1 MSLSATDFDYV
12 RNLVKERSAIVLEP
26 SKTYLVDSRLTP
38 LVRKQNLAS
47 LGELVARLRSERFGE
62 LHRSV
67 IEAMTTNETSFFRD
81 VHPFEA
87 FKKKILPELIA
98 KRSAERA
105 LTIWCGACSSGQEP
119 YSIAMLLRDS
129 FPELAAWRVQIVAT
143 DLYAKIK
150 PPAELR
156 SQTVQ
161 GSVAL
166 IKKVRDQPELAD
178 RLGIA
183 VNIAARTERLKPG
196 LAYKLKVYC
205 NELFAGELLL
215 KHDGQARTDKLDLN
229 PVDLAPGENSLEVRL
244 VEVTEQGDL
253 YLETDNNQLIGML
266 ATDRLSND
274 RSAQIKVILGDG
286 QNAQVVQ
293 LK

>member
-143 DLYAKIK
+143 DLSTEILDRAKRGAFTQLEVNRGLPAPMLVRYFTRNGLEWQVSDQVRNMITFRELNLIEAWPSMPRADVVFLRNVLIYFDIPTKKTILAKIRQVMR
-150 PPAELR
+150 PDGYLFLGGAETTMNR
-156 SQTVQ
+156 DE
-161 GSVAL
+161 AFE
-166 IKKVRDQPELAD
+166 RDQLD
-178 RLGIA
+178 
-183 VNIAARTERLKPG
+183 KPG
-196 LAYKLKVYC
+196 AYRIRDAA
-205 NELFAGELLL
+205 E
-215 KHDGQARTDKLDLN
+215 RR
-229 PVDLAPGENSLEVRL
+229 PGH
-244 VEVTEQGDL
+244 
-253 YLETDNNQLIGML
+253 
-266 ATDRLSND
+266 AT
-274 RSAQIKVILGDG
+274 A
-286 QNAQVVQ
+286 
-293 LK
+293 

>member
-143 DLYAKIK
+143 DLSTEILDRAKRGAFTQLEVNRGLPAPMLVRYFTRNGLEWQVSDQVRNMITFRELNLIEAWPSMPRADVVFLRNVLIYFDIPTKKTILAKIRQVMR
-150 PPAELR
+150 P
-156 SQTVQ
+156 
-161 GSVAL
+161 
-166 IKKVRDQPELAD
+166 D
-178 RLGIA
+178 
-183 VNIAARTERLKPG
+183 
-196 LAYKLKVYC
+196 
-205 NELFAGELLL
+205 
-215 KHDGQARTDKLDLN
+215 
-229 PVDLAPGENSLEVRL
+229 
-244 VEVTEQGDL
+244 GDL
-253 YLETDNNQLIGML
+253 FLGGAETTMNLDD
-266 ATDRLSND
+266 AFER
-274 RSAQIKVILGDG
+274 
-286 QNAQVVQ
+286 VQ
-293 LK
+293 LDKTGCYRIRDAAERRPGHATA